1 MQKPSATLSGIG
13 CAPIEPMQSNA
24 NASRALSRDSKP
36 MTLGFLKGSD
46 EMVMLLVPSLSIAV
60 GIVFFI
66 LWKMYLGIRVTDVMG
81 LLSSLIFMD
90 GVHVTFTLMLILC
103 LPELRQWSQSPE
115 NRPKKG
121 WDRGLS
127 FWTRSAVIAVLLGA
141 VVWTL
146 RVQPMM
152 GLMSGRFELIRGLAT
167 TWLFLELLGPAQH
180 TIAQMRGISFCYHSA
195 IRKSAELTAEEK
207 SRALRTEKIER
218 RLFTALLVGE
228 VFYWLPDIF
237 QADRFQIPGIEGVQ
251 FFGGVFIVGAAVGLI
266 LNGLYYPRQKETRK
280 TWFLT
285 RVLLFPLKMITPV
298 AGLGVRAT
306 HGSEYLMIFRRLVQS
321 SSIDASRKRRVYWAT
336 GAVAATYAILFALL
350 WPVAVRELTGVN
362 PATALLGVALFGTF
376 VVRFVHY
383 YMDSLLYRMSDPFTR
398 SVVGPLIAPISQT
411 TSTASTAASA
421 VKSELRVQG
430 LRKASRPR
438 FTEAANS

>member
-1 MQKPSATLSGIG
+1 
-13 CAPIEPMQSNA
+13 
-24 NASRALSRDSKP
+24 
-36 MTLGFLKGSD
+36 
-46 EMVMLLVPSLSIAV
+46 
-60 GIVFFI
+60 
-66 LWKMYLGIRVTDVMG
+66 
-81 LLSSLIFMD
+81 
-90 GVHVTFTLMLILC
+90 
-103 LPELRQWSQSPE
+103 
-115 NRPKKG
+115 
-121 WDRGLS
+121 
-127 FWTRSAVIAVLLGA
+127 
-141 VVWTL
+141 
-146 RVQPMM
+146 
-152 GLMSGRFELIRGLAT
+152 
-167 TWLFLELLGPAQH
+167 
-180 TIAQMRGISFCYHSA
+180 
-195 IRKSAELTAEEK
+195 
-207 SRALRTEKIER
+207 
-218 RLFTALLVGE
+218 
-228 VFYWLPDIF
+228 
-237 QADRFQIPGIEGVQ
+237 
-251 FFGGVFIVGAAVGLI
+251 
-266 LNGLYYPRQKETRK
+266 
-280 TWFLT
+280 
-285 RVLLFPLKMITPV
+285 MITPV